1 MSLLLQTPRA
11 RIARLTRRLTGGESP
26 LLGATVMVTGA
37 SSGIGEAT
45 AHAVARRGAQVL
57 LVARRA
63 DELERVRSAIL
74 ADGGRATAYTVDL
87 TDGDAIDALVAE
99 VLERHGAVDYL
110 VNNAGRSI
118 RRSLELSYD
127 RFHDFERMMAV
138 NFFGP
143 VRLTMGLLPAMRAQR
158 FGHVLNVVTWGNQVK
173 APKFAAYIAAKS
185 ALDVF
190 GRIMGRE
197 AYFDNVTC
205 TNMRVALVRTPMIG
219 PTDAY
224 DGRRAESPEQCA
236 ERLVRALEDR
246 PVTVNGVIG
255 STAEVFNLVAPRLSD
270 FLAAELSRRMPD
282 SAAARGEAPADERD
296 ARRAL
301 GTRCAQAHGARRVR
315 GSTRP
320 LAGSG

>member
-11 RIARLTRRLTGGESP
+11 RVARLVRRITGGDSP
-26 LLGATVMVTGA
+26 LMGATVMVTGA

-45 AHAVARRGAQVL
+45 SYAVARRGAHVL

-63 DELERVRSAIL
+63 DELERVRAAIV
-74 ADGGRATAYTVDL
+74 AEGGRATAYTVDL
-87 TDGDAIDALVAE
+87 TDGEAIDALVAE
-99 VLERHGAVDYL
+99 VLERHSAVDYL

-158 FGHVLNVVTWGNQVK
+158 FGHVVNVVTWGNQVK

-190 GRIMGRE
+190 GRILGRE
-197 AYFDNVTC
+197 AFFDNVTC

-224 DGRRAESPEQCA
+224 EGRRAESPERCA

-246 PVTVNGVIG
+246 PVTVDGVIG
-255 STAEVFNLVAPRLSD
+255 STAEVLNLLAPRLSD

-282 SAAARGEAPADERD
+282 SAAARGEARVDQPA
-296 ARRAL
+296 
-301 GTRCAQAHGARRVR
+301 
-315 GSTRP
+315 
-320 LAGSG
+320 

>member
-11 RIARLTRRLTGGESP
+11 RIARLTRRLTGAESP
-26 LLGATVMVTGA
+26 LYGATVMVTGA

-45 AHAVARRGAQVL
+45 AYAAARRGAHVL

-63 DELERVRSAIL
+63 DELERVRRAIV

-99 VLERHGAVDYL
+99 VLQRHSAVDYL

-138 NFFGP
+138 NYLGP

-158 FGHVLNVVTWGNQVK
+158 FGHVVNIVTWGNQIK

-190 GRIMGRE
+190 GRILGRE

-205 TNMRVALVRTPMIG
+205 TNVRVGLVATPMIG
-219 PTDAY
+219 PTEAY
-224 DGRRAESPEQCA
+224 AGRRAESPEHCA
-236 ERLVRALEDR
+236 ERIVRALEDR
-246 PVTVNGVIG
+246 PITVNGLIG
-255 STAEVFNLVAPRLSD
+255 STAEVLNLVAPRLTD
-270 FLAAELSRRMPD
+270 LVIAELSRRSPD
-282 SAAARGEAPADERD
+282 SAAARGEAPADTRTYA
-296 ARRAL
+296 AR
-301 GTRCAQAHGARRVR
+301 
-315 GSTRP
+315 
-320 LAGSG
+320 

>member
-1 MSLLLQTPRA
+1 VSLLLQTPRA

-63 DELERVRSAIL
+63 DELERVHSAIL

-246 PVTVNGVIG
+246 PITVNGVIG
-255 STAEVFNLVAPRLSD
+255 STAEVLNLVAPRLSD

-282 SAAARGEAPADERD
+282 SAAARGDAPSEPA
-296 ARRAL
+296 
-301 GTRCAQAHGARRVR
+301 GAVSQPR
-315 GSTRP
+315 S
-320 LAGSG
+320 